1 MSQLEAIREANA
13 YYVEHFPHP
22 PNMPSGPTRKVAL
35 LTCMDCRLEPHI
47 SLGLRTGEANW
58 IRNAGGRAS
67 DDAIR
72 SLVISTQL
80 LGATEIFVIQH
91 SDCGMESKN
100 QEEIVE
106 VLSVDGNAQALAAT
120 DIDWLSIPGQ
130 PETLLADVMTIRN
143 HPLISDNIPVHGMIK
158 DPKTGAVHDV
168 FIDDERLPLVRRDNV
183 AG

>member
-1 MSQLEAIREANA
+1 MSQLDAIREANA
-13 YYVEHFPHP
+13 RYTEFFPHP

-72 SLVISTQL
+72 SLVISTQM

-100 QEEIVE
+100 QEEIVD
-106 VLSVDGNAQALAAT
+106 VLSKEGAIQAAAASEVD
-120 DIDWLSIPGQ
+120 WMSIPGQ
-130 PETLLADVMTIRN
+130 PETLLEDVMIIRN
-143 HPLISDNIPVHGMIK
+143 HPLIRDNIPVHGMIK

-168 FIDDERLPLVRRDNV
+168 FIDEERLPLVGEGRQP
-183 AG
+183 